1 MKKLYIT
8 SLWVISALSLK
19 VLSTGAFADINK
31 WNIINQNVE
40 TRPLDQAI
48 QHYTNNL
55 LSFLYLIAVLYAIWW
70 WFLIL
75 TAAWNDEK
83 VSKWKT
89 ILIQW
94 ALWLTV
100 IWLAW
105 TIVKWV
111 LSIFAS

>member
-8 SLWVISALSLK
+8 SLWIIWTLSLK
-19 VLSTGAFADINK
+19 VLPTAGFADPSK
-31 WNIINQNVE
+31 WEIIGGNIE
-40 TRPLDQAI
+40 ARPLDQAI

-70 WFLIL
+70 GFLIL
-75 TAAWNDEK
+75 TAWGDDEK

-100 IWLAW
+100 IWLSW